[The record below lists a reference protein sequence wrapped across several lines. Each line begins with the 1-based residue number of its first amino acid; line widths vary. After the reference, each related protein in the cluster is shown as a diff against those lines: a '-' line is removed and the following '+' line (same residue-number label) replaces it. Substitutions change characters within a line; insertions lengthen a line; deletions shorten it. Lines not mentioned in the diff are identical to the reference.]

1 MNTANNA
8 GITAKG
14 RPPVWSPAKAPRQ
27 SRRAAETRRM
37 FNLDQHIGRPV

>member
-14 RPPVWSPAKAPRQ
+14 RPPREVTRKGAAAKTEGGQDAP
-27 SRRAAETRRM
+27 
-37 FNLDQHIGRPV
+37 DV

>member
-8 GITAKG
+8 GITAKK
-14 RPPVWSPAKAPRQ
+14 RPRVRSPAKVPRQ
-27 SRRAAETRRM
+27 SLRAAKTRRM